1 MNPKNVGFNLRL
13 RPQSRHTRARSEQQ
27 ISSLLYSLGLH
38 GAIVLK
44 HLNPSVI
51 GVRDI
56 DSIVLVDE

>member
-1 MNPKNVGFNLRL
+1 MNPKNIAFDLSSGGNRGK
-13 RPQSRHTRARSEQQ
+13 PEHDQQQQ

-44 HLNPSVI
+44 DLNPSII